1 MNINK
6 GRKGIFIA
14 GCLLIIIGGYFVFF
28 SSIEEEVYGQVQL
41 EPCEGCLTILYDNYV
56 FDPRCQ
62 AEWGFSCLIETPEMV
77 ILFDTGGEPEVLRNN
92 IEALEVDVSQI
103 DCIVISHEHW
113 DHIGGIEVILGE
125 KPDIPVYVPEDFP
138 YHIMSSI
145 RSLGGNCIETGN
157 ATKITESISTTN
169 TLNGPPNEQALMI
182 QTDDG
187 LILVTGCSHPGV
199 ENLARNA
206 YDLTEE
212 SIRLVIGGFHLGNA
226 GDSQL
231 GRICDVLDEIGV
243 EHVSASHCTGDDSI
257 DYFREH
263 YGDSFVESG
272 VGFVYEFV

>member
-41 EPCEGCLTILYDNYV
+41 EPCEGCLTVLYDNYV
-56 FDPRCQ
+56 FDSRCQ
-62 AEWGFSCLIETPEMV
+62 AEWGFSCLIETPEML
-77 ILFDTGGEPEVLRNN
+77 ILFDTGGESEVLRHN

-125 KPDIPVYVPEDFP
+125 KQDIPVYVPEDFP

-257 DYFREH
+257 DYFRER

>member
-1 MNINK
+1 MNIKNR
-6 GRKGIFIA
+6 RKEILIS
-14 GCLLIIIGGYFVFF
+14 GCLLLVLGGYFIFF
-28 SSIEEEVYGQVQL
+28 TSTEDEVYGQVQL
-41 EPCEGCLTILYDNYV
+41 EPCEGCLTVLYDNYV
-56 FDPRCQ
+56 FDSRCQ
-62 AEWGFSCLIETPEMV
+62 AEWGFSCLVQTQDMV
-77 ILFDTGGEPEVLRNN
+77 ILFDTGGEPEVLRHN
-92 IEALEVDVSQI
+92 IEALEVDISEI

-113 DHIGGIEVILGE
+113 DHVGGIEVILRE

-157 ATKITESISTTN
+157 ATKITDSISTTN

-182 QTDDG
+182 QTDEG

-206 YDLTEE
+206 YDLTDE

-226 GDSQL
+226 GSYQL
-231 GRICDVLDEIGV
+231 DRICDELEEIGV

-257 DYFREH
+257 DYFRER

>member
-1 MNINK
+1 MNTKNR
-6 GRKGIFIA
+6 RKEILIT
-14 GCLLIIIGGYFVFF
+14 GCLLIVLGGFVIFF
-28 SSIEEEVYGQVQL
+28 NPSEEEVYSQVQL
-41 EPCEGCLTILYDNYV
+41 DPCVGCLTVLYDNYV
-56 FDPRCQ
+56 FDSRCQ
-62 AEWGFSCLIETPEMV
+62 AEWGFSCLVQTQEMV
-77 ILFDTGGEPEVLRNN
+77 ILFDTGGEPEVLRHN
-92 IEALEVDVSQI
+92 IEALDVDISEI

-113 DHIGGIEVILGE
+113 DHVGGIEVILRE
-125 KPDIPVYVPEDFP
+125 KPDMPVYVPEDFP

-157 ATKITESISTTN
+157 ATKITDSVSTTN

-182 QTDDG
+182 QTNEG

-226 GDSQL
+226 GSYQL
-231 GRICDVLDEIGV
+231 DRICDEFEEIGV
-243 EHVSASHCTGDDSI
+243 ESVSASHCTGDDSI
-257 DYFREH
+257 DYFRER

>member
-1 MNINK
+1 MDIK
-6 GRKGIFIA
+6 KRRKEIFIA
-14 GCLLIIIGGYFVFF
+14 GCLLIIFGGVFVLYYP
-28 SSIEEEVYGQVQL
+28 SNEEVSGQLQL
-41 EPCEGCLTILYDNYV
+41 VPCEGSLTILYDNYV
-56 FDPRCQ
+56 FDPSCQ
-62 AEWGFSCLIETPEMV
+62 AEWGFSCLIETSEMV

-92 IEALEVDVSQI
+92 IEALDVDVSEI

-125 KPDIPVYVPEDFP
+125 KPDIPVYVPENCP
-138 YHIMSSI
+138 YRVMSSI

-157 ATKITESISTTN
+157 ATKITDSISTTN
-169 TLNGPPNEQALMI
+169 TLNGPPYEQALMI
-182 QTDDG
+182 QTNEG
-187 LILVTGCSHPGV
+187 MILVTGCSHPGV
-199 ENLARNA
+199 ENLVRNA

-231 GRICDVLDEIGV
+231 DRICDELEEIGV
-243 EHVSASHCTGDDSI
+243 VCVAASHCTGDNSI
-257 DYFREH
+257 DYFRER